1 MAALMVASKAWK
13 LIAQLALTRAVWTV
27 ENSVDQ
33 KVLQMAALMVEP
45 MAWKLVAQLA
55 LTRAVRKVQ
64 H

>member
-1 MAALMVASKAWK
+1 MAVSKATWK
-13 LIAQLALTRAVWTV
+13 VVRTV
-27 ENSVDQ
+27 EHSADQ